1 MSLTEQE
8 KLGVTLFHKRKELSL
23 LQGDVAKMVGLEKPT
38 ISAYE
43 CGVVKNIALHTRIK
57 LAQALD
63 LSLEEILYDSEKDC
77 LKLRRLKEDGNH

>member
-23 LQGDVAKMVGLEKPT
+23 LQGEVALMVGVEKPT
-38 ISAYE
+38 ISSYE
-43 CGVVKNIALHTRIK
+43 CGVVKNIALSTRIK

-77 LKLRRLKEDGNH
+77 LKLRKFKEDKE

>member
-8 KLGVTLFHKRKELSL
+8 ELGITLFHKRKKLGL
-23 LQGDVAKMVGLEKPT
+23 LQGEVALMVGVEKPT

-43 CGVVKNIALHTRIK
+43 CGVVKNIALRTRVK

-63 LSLEEILYDSEKDC
+63 LSLEEILYDSEKGC
-77 LKLRRLKEDGNH
+77 LKLRRLKE

>member
-8 KLGVTLFHKRKELSL
+8 KLGITLFHKRKELGL
-23 LQGDVAKMVGLEKPT
+23 LQGDVAAMVGVEKPT
-38 ISAYE
+38 ISSYE
-43 CGVVKNIALHTRIK
+43 CGVVKNIALSTRIK

-77 LKLRRLKEDGNH
+77 LRLRRLKE

>member
-8 KLGVTLFHKRKELSL
+8 QLGVTLFHKRKELSL
-23 LQGDVAKMVGLEKPT
+23 LQGEVALMVGVEKPT

-43 CGVVKNIALHTRIK
+43 CGVVKNIALRTRVK

-77 LKLRRLKEDGNH
+77 LKLRRVKEE

>member
-8 KLGVTLFHKRKELSL
+8 KLGITLFHKRKKLGL

-38 ISAYE
+38 ISSYE
-43 CGVVKNIALHTRIK
+43 CGVVKNIALSTRIK

-63 LSLEEILYDSEKDC
+63 LSLEEIMYDSEKDC
-77 LKLRRLKEDGNH
+77 LKLRIFKGDKE

>member
-8 KLGVTLFHKRKELSL
+8 KLGITLFHKRKELGL
-23 LQGDVAKMVGLEKPT
+23 LQGDVAAMVGVEKPT
-38 ISAYE
+38 ISSYE
-43 CGVVKNIALHTRIK
+43 CGVVKNIALSTRIK

-77 LKLRRLKEDGNH
+77 LKLRIFKGDKE

>member
-8 KLGVTLFHKRKELSL
+8 KLGLTLFH
-23 LQGDVAKMVGLEKPT
+23 
-38 ISAYE
+38 
-43 CGVVKNIALHTRIK
+43 N
-57 LAQALD
+57 

>member
-23 LQGDVAKMVGLEKPT
+23 LQVDVAKMVGLEKPT

-43 CGVVKNIALHTRIK
+43 CGVVKILH
-57 LAQALD
+57 
-63 LSLEEILYDSEKDC
+63 
-77 LKLRRLKEDGNH
+77 

>member
-8 KLGVTLFHKRKELSL
+8 RLGVTLFHKRKELSL
-23 LQGDVAKMVGLEKPT
+23 LQGEVALMVGFSTPT

-43 CGVVKNIALHTRIK
+43 CGVVKNIALRTRVK

-77 LKLRRLKEDGNH
+77 LKLRRLKEE

>member
-8 KLGVTLFHKRKELSL
+8 KLGLTLFHKRKELSL

-43 CGVVKNIALHTRIK
+43 CGVVKNIALRK
-57 LAQALD
+57 K
-63 LSLEEILYDSEKDC
+63 SEFIVNISIIRRT
-77 LKLRRLKEDGNH
+77 LKG

>member
-8 KLGVTLFHKRKELSL
+8 KLGITLFFKRKKLGL
-23 LQGDVAKMVGLEKPT
+23 LQGDVAKMVGLEKPS
-38 ISAYE
+38 ISSYE
-43 CGVVKNIALHTRIK
+43 CGVVKNIALSTRIK

-77 LKLRRLKEDGNH
+77 LKLRRFKE

>member
-8 KLGVTLFHKRKELSL
+8 ELGLIFFHKRKKLSL

-38 ISAYE
+38 ISSYE
-43 CGVVKNIALHTRIK
+43 CGVVKNIALRTRIK

-63 LSLEEILYDSEKDC
+63 LSLEEILYESEKGC
-77 LKLRRLKEDGNH
+77 LKLRIFKGDKE

>member
-8 KLGVTLFHKRKELSL
+8 RLGVTLFHKRKELSL
-23 LQGDVAKMVGLEKPT
+23 LQGEVALMVGGEKPT

-43 CGVVKNIALHTRIK
+43 CGVVKNIALRTRVK

-77 LKLRRLKEDGNH
+77 LKLRRLKEE

>member
-8 KLGVTLFHKRKELSL
+8 KLGITLFHKRKELSL
-23 LQGDVAKMVGLEKPT
+23 LQGEVALMVGVEKPT

-43 CGVVKNIALHTRIK
+43 CGVVKNIALRTRVK

-63 LSLEEILYDSEKDC
+63 LSLEEILYASGKDC
-77 LKLRRLKEDGNH
+77 LKLRRFKEDGNH

>member
-43 CGVVKNIALHTRIK
+43 CGVVKNIALRKKSEFIVNISIIK
-57 LAQALD
+57 
-63 LSLEEILYDSEKDC
+63 
-77 LKLRRLKEDGNH
+77 RRLKG

>member
-23 LQGDVAKMVGLEKPT
+23 LQGEVALMVGVEKPT

-43 CGVVKNIALHTRIK
+43 CGVVKNIALRTRVK
-57 LAQALD
+57 LAQALED
-63 LSLEEILYDSEKDC
+63 KFQRIEKAFKGD
-77 LKLRRLKEDGNH
+77 KE

>member
-8 KLGVTLFHKRKELSL
+8 KLGVTLSHKRKELSL
-23 LQGDVAKMVGLEKPT
+23 LQGDVAAMVGVEKPT
-38 ISAYE
+38 ISSYE
-43 CGVVKNIALHTRIK
+43 CGVVKNIALRTRVK

-77 LKLRRLKEDGNH
+77 LKLRIFKGDKE